1 MDVHLRLDDG
11 NEPCVENLQPDIEL
25 LVHNG
30 GNASIVVVFDDR
42 AHLRAEDTLIASSR
56 EERVE
61 FRHRLHYLR
70 AVLLVGKPLVY
81 LDDRNDVLGIPQVL
95 GGPDT
100 VDVAIHRAF
109 EQDRREHPISVKRG
123 VLDDAGAHL
132 VHEIEHLV
140 VAGVLALLDSIELEG
155 LGRATAAL
163 VESCDKSLGRA
174 ELFRH
179 LLVH

>member
-1 MDVHLRLDDG
+1 M
-11 NEPCVENLQPDIEL
+11 
-25 LVHNG
+25 
-30 GNASIVVVFDDR
+30 
-42 AHLRAEDTLIASSR
+42 
-56 EERVE
+56 
-61 FRHRLHYLR
+61 
-70 AVLLVGKPLVY
+70 
-81 LDDRNDVLGIPQVL
+81 
-95 GGPDT
+95 
-100 VDVAIHRAF
+100 
-109 EQDRREHPISVKRG
+109 KRG

-155 LGRATAAL
+155 LGRAAAAL